1 MKLPKQKKILVQPKA
16 NEHEVLCKVIVIEQ
30 SANKL
35 AELRNFFADCK
46 LLGYRVT
53 RKNILSILKT
63 NIDLGGIFLPET
75 DDHGASFIA
84 LAISIH
90 KIRPDLPIFLCMESG
105 RTFEDLSHDAQKVV
119 VGTYQHGDNVRM
131 KELVDTYLFSRHYP
145 SEFISEIKEI
155 TSTVLKSAF
164 KEMDVKIEHPYLI
177 KDKII
182 YGELFS
188 LIPIET
194 DWCRGYM
201 TLQMEE
207 SKIFEAISAKRALI
221 NPPEPNFRHANAILG
236 ELSNMIWGGLKSRY
250 SSKHTKEMLGQV
262 RVEIPIV
269 VNHLRKYISFGSD
282 DPQLCFKFTLLDP
295 SAELSPITIYQKF
308 IFSLD
313 WTPEKYTESH
323 QSISQLVSGGELELF

>member
-1 MKLPKQKKILVQPKA
+1 MILPMEQEMLSYPKA
-16 NEHEVLCKVIVIEQ
+16 TVDEVLSKVIVIEQ
-30 SANKL
+30 SADNL
-35 AELRNFFADCK
+35 TALRTFFEDCK
-46 LLGYRVT
+46 LLAYRV
-53 RKNILSILKT
+53 KKENIPSVLSS
-63 NIDLGGIFLPET
+63 NIDLGGIFLSEV
-75 DDHGASFIA
+75 DAQGSSNADLI
-84 LAISIH
+84 LAIILD
-90 KIRPDLPIFLCMESG
+90 RPDLPIFLGMDAG
-105 RTFEDLSHDAQKVV
+105 RTYEDLSVEVQKAVA
-119 VGTYQHGDNVRM
+119 GSYRHNDFTSL
-131 KELVDTYLFSRHYP
+131 KELVDAYLFSRHYP
-145 SEFISEIKEI
+145 SEFISKIKEI
-155 TSTVLKSAF
+155 SSAILKSAF
-164 KEMDVKIEHPYLI
+164 KDMDVKVEHPYLV

-250 SSKHTKEMLGQV
+250 GSKHTQEMLGQV

-313 WTPEKYTESH
+313 WTPEKYT
-323 QSISQLVSGGELELF
+323 QSNQGVNQLVSGGELELF